1 MKPKLLLAS
10 LLSLFAYQAGAAYVP
25 LPITTGLTAD
35 VVANGTGTVAST
47 TSADVDGANF
57 AFMAIGWQQTSSS
70 TPTTVGLPASGVI
83 SSAVTTTPGLSFN
96 FGPAGTP
103 YTGMNSLRIATNGTS
118 GTLVFGSTPTAA
130 NLYIL
135 ATSGSGNSYF
145 TGQINFTDATNQPIT
160 TAIVVP
166 DWFSSTLQPVAASG
180 FGRVGY
186 ISNITENPS
195 GNPRLY
201 QIAIPILTAN
211 QTKQIASVQITKT
224 SASATGSVLNVFAV
238 SVETTVTCAA
248 PTSPTAGT
256 ITPTSAILDW
266 TQTGTPTQWQ
276 IKYGTGTFSP
286 ATGGTSI
293 FTSTK
298 PYTLNPPLTASTAYS
313 YYVRAVCGPNDT
325 SLWSPVTNFTTTCN
339 APAIVSKRDS
349 FNCGPGAVTLTAST
363 TAGASIKWY
372 NSLTGGTALTTG
384 NTYTTGSLTAT
395 TTYYIAAA
403 SGTCET
409 SPRQAVVAAIR
420 PIPSVNIGNDTTI
433 CPGVSYTLNAT
444 TTGTGVSYAWNTGA
458 TTPTLTVNTAG
469 TYSVAV
475 TVNSCT
481 GSDARTITPGIVPV
495 SVLPAVTDLCSGNTA
510 TLNAGNAGSTYMWT
524 PGSNTT
530 QTINVTAGGTYTAQ
544 IKSVDG
550 CVISS
555 STNVMIRPLP
565 VPALGN
571 DTSICEGDHITLDA
585 GNPGYAYLWNT
596 GATTQTIAA
605 SDSGTY
611 LVTVTTPYNCVHK
624 EDKHIA
630 YLPSPRAEG
639 FNFVP
644 LFYEDLG
651 KVKFTPLNPTHVN
664 SYEWNFGDGSAP
676 VTQMSP
682 THVYTGTGQY
692 NVTLKVFNNCSSF
705 SISQDIH
712 VDLVTGITTLGKEQ
726 ADVLL
731 YPNPATGQ
739 LTISNKSSVKMQEV
753 TVFNTLGAVIYH
765 HRADNVQQHQLSVSG
780 MATGIYSVRILTD
793 KGFIIRKFEVLH

>member
-10 LLSLFAYQAGAAYVP
+10 LLSLFACHAQAAFVPMAISSGFNADVIVNGIGSSSATTNNDVDGVNYCFVSTGWQFSTSNTPVTGALPANGLITSP
-25 LPITTGLTAD
+25 LTTGLTYQLGD
-35 VVANGTGTVAST
+35 YSFN
-47 TSADVDGANF
+47 NCLR
-57 AFMAIGWQQTSSS
+57 INNS
-70 TPTTVGLPASGVI
+70 TPGT
-83 SSAVTTTPGLSFN
+83 LSF
-96 FGPAGTP
+96 A
-103 YTGMNSLRIATNGTS
+103 SQIAAQNVYV
-118 GTLVFGSTPTAA
+118 L
-130 NLYIL
+130 L
-135 ATSGSGNSYF
+135 TSGSGSCVI
-145 TGQINFTDATNQPIT
+145 TAQVNFTDATNQQFTSLSVGDWYGGPTYEIGQIGRILRNT
-160 TAIVVP
+160 T
-166 DWFSSTLQPVAASG
+166 STTLETATNG
-180 FGRVGY
+180 
-186 ISNITENPS
+186 
-195 GNPRLY
+195 PRLY
-201 QIAIPILTAN
+201 RQVLAISTAN
-211 QTKQIASVQITKT
+211 QSKQIASIQFTRT
-224 SASATGSVLNVFAV
+224 SGTGVLNVYAV
-238 SVETTVTCAA
+238 SFESAVTCAA

-276 IKYGTGTFSP
+276 IKYGTGTFTP

-363 TAGASIKWY
+363 TSGASIKWY
-372 NSLTGGTALTTG
+372 SSLTGGPVLTTG
-384 NTYTTGSLTAT
+384 NTYTTSSLTAT

-409 SPRQAVVAAIR
+409 SPRQAVVATIR
-420 PIPSVNIGNDTTI
+420 PIPTVNIGNDTTI

-495 SVLPAVTDLCSGNTA
+495 GVLPAVTDLCSGSTA
-510 TLNAGNAGSTYMWT
+510 TLNAGNAGSTYLWT

-530 QTINVTAGGTYTAQ
+530 QTINVTAGGTYSAR

-550 CVISS
+550 CVINS

-585 GNPGYAYLWNT
+585 GNPGYAYLWST
-596 GATTQTIAA
+596 SATTQTISA

-611 LVTVTTPYNCVHK
+611 QVTVTSPYNCVQK

-630 YLPSPRAEG
+630 YLPAPRTEG

-664 SYEWNFGDGSAP
+664 SYEWDFGDGSAP
-676 VTQMSP
+676 VTQMTP
-682 THVYTGTGQY
+682 THIYAGTGQY
-692 NVTLKVFNNCSSF
+692 RVTLKVFNNCSSYG
-705 SISQDIH
+705 ISQDIH
-712 VDLVTGITTLGKEQ
+712 VDLATGVTTLGKEQ

-753 TVFNTLGAVIYH
+753 TVFNTLGAVVYH
-765 HRADNVQQHQLSVSG
+765 HRADNVQQHRLSVSA